1 MTKLE
6 KAIGFAMQ
14 AHHGMRRKKENIP
27 YIIHPLEVVTILAGM
42 TDDEDILSAAV
53 LHDTVEDTNVSLD
66 VICSEFGQRVME
78 LVKSETEDKRKDRPA
93 NETWYIRKKESL
105 DYLNETKDTGIR
117 MLWLSDKLANVRSLH
132 RIWMREGDAMW
143 KGFNQDDPVKQAW
156 YYRSIADILEKD
168 LSKYDAW
175 KEYKFLLDMLFQGV
189 PSGQY

>member
-132 RIWMREGDAMW
+132 RIWMREGDVMW

-175 KEYKFLLDMLFQGV
+175 KEYRFLLDMLFQGV

>member
-14 AHHGMRRKKENIP
+14 AHHGMRRKKENLP

-42 TDDEDILSAAV
+42 TYDEDILSAAV
-53 LHDTVEDTNVSLD
+53 LHDTVEDTSVSLE
-66 VICSEFGQRVME
+66 VICSEFGPRVME
-78 LVKSETEDKRKDRPA
+78 LVKSETEDKRRNLPA
-93 NETWYIRKKESL
+93 SETWYIRKKESL
-105 DYLNETKDTGIR
+105 DYLRETKDIGVK
-117 MLWLSDKLANVRSLH
+117 MLWLSDKLANIRSLH

-143 KGFNQDDPVKQAW
+143 KGFNQEDPMKQAW

-175 KEYKFLLDMLFQGV
+175 KEYKYIIDMLFQGV
-189 PSGQY
+189 PNE